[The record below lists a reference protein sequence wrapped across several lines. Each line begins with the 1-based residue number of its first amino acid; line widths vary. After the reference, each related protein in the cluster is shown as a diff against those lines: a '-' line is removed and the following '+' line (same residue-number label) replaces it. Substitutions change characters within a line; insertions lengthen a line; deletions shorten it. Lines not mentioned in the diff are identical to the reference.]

1 MASSSVNTNVN
12 ALAAIQSL
20 NDISKGLTTTQSRIQ
35 SGLKVGQASD
45 DPAVFTVAQGL
56 RANIGGLGAVA
67 SGLANGVATV
77 QGQTTGATSIS
88 NTLITLLATVTQ
100 SAGQTGAALAAS
112 QTTIT
117 NALANID
124 AYAAATTINGVNLL
138 QTAGSVAVLSNEDGT
153 TTSVTT
159 SVASTSTGLNVAG
172 LAGTADGSAAG
183 TTAAIGAVKTAIAT
197 IGATLTALGAGTVQL
212 QGLADFTS
220 KLSASVQTSLGAIV
234 DANLSEESAR
244 LSSLQTK
251 QSLAIQSLSIANQAP
266 GALLQLFR

>member
-1 MASSSVNTNVN
+1 MTTSVNTNVN

-20 NDISKGLTTTQSRIQ
+20 SDISSGLTKTQAHIQ

-67 SGLANGVATV
+67 SGLANGIATV

-100 SAGQTGAALAAS
+100 SAGQSGAALAAS

-124 AYAAATTINGVNLL
+124 AFAAATTVNGVNLL
-138 QTAGSVAVLSNEDGT
+138 ATAGSVSVLSNQNGTSTTVT
-153 TTSVTT
+153 TTT
-159 SVASTSTGLNVAG
+159 ASTSGGLALTGLA
-172 LAGTADGSAAG
+172 ATATGTASGTSAAI
-183 TTAAIGAVKTAIAT
+183 TAVNAAIAT
-197 IGATLTALGAGTVQL
+197 IGATLTGLGAGTVQL

-220 KLSASVQTSLGAIV
+220 KLSVSVQTSLGAIV